1 MDMDEQHQTDAA
13 ARLLGRLRDFA
24 MDLESDE
31 RELFAVLVGPGI
43 QELTDNDDD
52 VAGFGADAARW
63 DPGSLR
69 AQLASAVQ
77 DSEWQIVEPR

>member
-1 MDMDEQHQTDAA
+1 MDEQHQTDAA

-43 QELTDNDDD
+43 QELTENDDD
-52 VAGFGADAARW
+52 VTGFGATPVRW
-63 DPGSLR
+63 EPGSLR